1 MISLRSAK
9 TEAQK
14 ELTVVDVF
22 SGAGGLSTG
31 FAKAVG
37 RGGEKYKLVFAV
49 DHDLQAMQTFRANHF
64 PEVPLGTEDPRACCE
79 DVKEINADRILA
91 AIRPHRRVDV
101 LIGGPSCQGVSPA
114 GLRNPSDKRNQMLL
128 AFVRL
133 VKELRPKWFV
143 MENVPGLTHSNNLE
157 LLAEILK
164 LLQGIKGYR
173 VASDVLLAADYGVP
187 QFRYR
192 LFLIG
197 TRTDAPIRFPTATH
211 HPIDKG
217 IGSTKL
223 DTSNRYLTVAD
234 AIRDLADIKPAEGTQ
249 PDLMQDR
256 EKLVANHICRNI
268 TPINRKRIASVRSG
282 HDWRDIPIKL
292 LPERYFITRSCD
304 QKGSYGRL
312 AWDWPAYT
320 VTNASLN
327 ITAGAFTH
335 PTHDRC
341 LSVRE
346 VARLQ
351 SFGDEYVFQGSV
363 VAQYRQVGNAVPQL
377 MAKAVAETILNVHF
391 RPKRTD
397 LGRAGRLSLK
407 VIQDTLASR
416 RNLPTLTPRCTHPDV
431 ARSSPGKAHLRISFG
446 QRKSNAK
453 SVWKQ
458 SPRPA
463 DRWPEDTRRLRAL
476 AKQSKNLRAA
486 RRAQSIVQFLDGVPR
501 SRIIAVA
508 NASEV
513 SVRKWIESYFADGL
527 EGWRAAHSGVEHLAN
542 GNPALQKRLPKCIA
556 RVRRLLL
563 VRGAAGAVQIKR
575 LHMNSYLQRL
585 ARRFGSFS
593 VDQLMSH
600 LQTQAGRPL
609 GTVYVGDL
617 LAIADAFLLR
627 HRRAGTASAIKAGR
641 IESGRA

>member
-1 MISLRSAK
+1 MMTQRSEK
-9 TEAQK
+9 LDTNK
-14 ELTVVDVF
+14 VLTVVEVF

-31 FAKAVG
+31 FARAAG
-37 RGGEKYKLVFAV
+37 RSGEKYKILFAV
-49 DHDLQAMQTFRANHF
+49 DRDMHAMQTFRANHF
-64 PEVPLGTEDPRACCE
+64 PEVPLDAEDPRACCE

-91 AIRPHRRVDV
+91 AIRPRRRVDV

-114 GLRNPSDKRNQMLL
+114 GLRNPSDRRNQMLL

-164 LLQGIKGYR
+164 LLQSVKGYQ
-173 VASDVLLAADYGVP
+173 VAGDVLLAADYGVP

-197 TRTDAPIRFPTATH
+197 TRTEAPIRFPIATH
-211 HPIDKG
+211 RAIAKG
-217 IGSTKL
+217 EGSLKL
-223 DTSNRYLTVAD
+223 NARNRYVTVGD
-234 AIRDLADIKPAEGTQ
+234 AIRDLASVEPSKFPRLGLAHDQE
-249 PDLMQDR
+249 R
-256 EKLVANHICRNI
+256 FVANHFCRNM
-268 TPINRKRIASVRSG
+268 TSINRKRIACVRSG

-327 ITAGAFTH
+327 ISAGAFTH
-335 PTHDRC
+335 PKHNRC

-346 VARLQ
+346 TARLQ
-351 SFGDEYVFQGSV
+351 SFSDEYVFRGSV
-363 VAQYRQVGNAVPQL
+363 EAQYRQVGNAVPPL
-377 MAKAVAETILNVHF
+377 MAKAVAETILNAHF
-391 RPKRTD
+391 RPKRTTA
-397 LGRAGRLSLK
+397 GRAGRLTLK
-407 VIQDTLASR
+407 IIKDTLASGR
-416 RNLPTLTPRCTHPDV
+416 GLPTLTPRCTYPGV
-431 ARSSPGKAHLRISFG
+431 VRSIPGKVHLSTFFS
-446 QRKSNAK
+446 QRKSNPK
-453 SVWKQ
+453 SVWKR

-486 RRAQSIVQFLDGVPR
+486 RRALSIVQFIDGVPR
-501 SRIIAVA
+501 NKIIAIA
-508 NASEV
+508 NSSEV
-513 SVRKWIESYFADGL
+513 SVRRWIDSYFANGL
-527 EGWRAAHSGVEHLAN
+527 EGWRAAHSGVEHLAD
-542 GNPALQKRLPKCIA
+542 GNPRLRKRLHKYVA

-563 VRGAAGAVQIKR
+563 VRRSAGAVQINR
-575 LHMNSYLQRL
+575 LHMNSYLRRL
-585 ARRFGSFS
+585 VRYFGSYS
-593 VDQLMSH
+593 VDQLMSK
-600 LQTQAGRPL
+600 LQKQIGKPL

-617 LAIADAFLLR
+617 LAIADAVLSRR
-627 HRRAGTASAIKAGR
+627 HHAGSVSVIKAGR
-641 IESGRA
+641 TGSGHA